1 LLKNEV
7 GGNVSST
14 GERLACMLRICKVTS
29 INQEITIL
37 AEGMVEEVMILVF
50 EGVVVLWGEMC
61 TYRMSFNEIVE
72 CLKALT
78 RHLFLLAWFVIGT
91 VALADQFHG

>member
-1 LLKNEV
+1 LLKNKV

-14 GERLACMLRICKVTS
+14 GERLACMLGICKITS

-37 AEGMVEEVMILVF
+37 AECMVEEVMILVL
-50 EGVVVLWGEMC
+50 EGVIVLLGEIC
-61 TYRMSFNEIVE
+61 ICGMSFNEIVE

-78 RHLFLLAWFVIGT
+78 RHLFLLARFVIGA
-91 VALADQFHG
+91 VALADECHG